1 MHRIRLLVVAIVL
14 VAFAGTALAQK
25 ARINKYHK
33 SLSTKLSAM
42 VQDGEKC
49 KVNMND
55 STDGDGMDAEIR
67 LTMGIREFESFA
79 PVAAL
84 EAAALPH
91 KFPAVNIICGTKRRA
106 GSDGSISATRSR
118 SRQCTKPASARRP
131 PRRWPTPSLGIEI
144 DRETRASA
152 STIRTPR
159 RNLPSRK
166 TSSRRNLEAA
176 SLSSVCSRHFV
187 GAWCP

>member
-91 KFPAVNIICGTKRRA
+91 KFPAVNIYLRHEATGRVGRINFRDAEPLAAMYKA
-106 GSDGSISATRSR
+106 GEREKATSEMADSIT
-118 SRQCTKPASARRP
+118 
-131 PRRWPTPSLGIEI
+131 W
-144 DRETRASA
+144 
-152 STIRTPR
+152 
-159 RNLPSRK
+159 
-166 TSSRRNLEAA
+166 
-176 SLSSVCSRHFV
+176 H
-187 GAWCP
+187 

>member
-1 MHRIRLLVVAIVL
+1 MMHRIRLLVVAIVL

-91 KFPAVNIICGTKRRA
+91 KFPAVNIYLRHEATGRVGRINFRDAEPLAAMYKA
-106 GSDGSISATRSR
+106 GEREKATSEMADSIT
-118 SRQCTKPASARRP
+118 
-131 PRRWPTPSLGIEI
+131 W
-144 DRETRASA
+144 
-152 STIRTPR
+152 
-159 RNLPSRK
+159 
-166 TSSRRNLEAA
+166 
-176 SLSSVCSRHFV
+176 H
-187 GAWCP
+187 